1 MKKILLLSLTTLL
14 VSFSSFSSVNELS
27 AENEVCG
34 QHLVKGTP
42 SETSDQILCRSG
54 YAVGYNYDTKNAD
67 WVAYYITAESVNAK
81 FKRSNRFKA
90 DQELPEHAQATLSDY
105 SKSGYD
111 RGHLAPSAA
120 MDFSQESMQSSFLL
134 SNMSPQLPGFN
145 RVGWR
150 LLEEHVRDLANE
162 YQELYVVTGPIYE
175 GGEATIGN
183 GVIIPSAFYKVILD
197 PYYNDAIAFIVPH
210 RDVSGS
216 ELVNF
221 VTTIDEVEQRT
232 NLDFFPATED
242 STETAMEAM
251 LWEMWPTPE

>member
-1 MKKILLLSLTTLL
+1 MKKILLISLTTLL
-14 VSFSSFSSVNELS
+14 LHVAPFSSASET
-27 AENEVCG
+27 CG
-34 QHLVKGTP
+34 EHLVKGMP
-42 SETSDQILCRSG
+42 SSNSDQVLCRTG
-54 YAVGYNYDTKNAD
+54 YAVGYNYQTKNAD
-67 WVAYYITAESVNAK
+67 WVAYHVTKESVNAQ
-81 FKRSNRFKA
+81 FKRSNNFKA
-90 DQELPEHAQATLSDY
+90 DTELPEYAQSTLSDY

-120 MDFSQESMQSSFLL
+120 MDFSQQSMQESFLL

-175 GGEATIGN
+175 GNEASIGD
-183 GVIIPSAFYKVILD
+183 GVVIPSAFYKVILD

-216 ELVNF
+216 ELINF
-221 VTTIDEVEQRT
+221 VTTIDDVEQRT
-232 NLDFFPATED
+232 NLDFFANTSDDVEN
-242 STETAMEAM
+242 SMEAM

>member
-1 MKKILLLSLTTLL
+1 MKKILLISLTTLL
-14 VSFSSFSSVNELS
+14 LHVAPFSSASET
-27 AENEVCG
+27 CG
-34 QHLVKGTP
+34 EHLVKGMP
-42 SETSDQILCRSG
+42 SNNSDQVLCRTG
-54 YAVGYNYDTKNAD
+54 YAVGYNYQTKNAD
-67 WVAYYITAESVNAK
+67 WVAYHVTKESVNAQ
-81 FKRSNRFKA
+81 FKRSNKFKA
-90 DQELPEHAQATLSDY
+90 DAELPEYAQSTLSDY

-120 MDFSQESMQSSFLL
+120 MDFSQQSMQESFLL

-175 GGEATIGN
+175 GNESSIGD
-183 GVIIPSAFYKVILD
+183 GVVIPSAFYKVILD

-221 VTTIDEVEQRT
+221 VTTIDDVEQRT
-232 NLDFFPATED
+232 NLDFFANTSDDIEN
-242 STETAMEAM
+242 SMEAM

>member
-1 MKKILLLSLTTLL
+1 MKKILLLSITTLL
-14 VSFSSFSSVNELS
+14 LHVAPFSSASET
-27 AENEVCG
+27 CG
-34 QHLVKGTP
+34 EHLVKGMP
-42 SETSDQILCRSG
+42 SNNSDQVLCRTG
-54 YAVGYNYDTKNAD
+54 YAVGYNYQTKNAD
-67 WVAYYITAESVNAK
+67 WVAYHVTKESVNAQ
-81 FKRSNRFKA
+81 FKRSNNFKV
-90 DQELPEHAQATLSDY
+90 DVELPEYAQSTLSDY

-120 MDFSQESMQSSFLL
+120 MDFSQQSMQESFLL

-162 YQELYVVTGPIYE
+162 YQELYVVTGPIYD
-175 GGEATIGN
+175 GNEASIGD
-183 GVIIPSAFYKVILD
+183 GVVIPSAFYKVVLD

-221 VTTIDEVEQRT
+221 VTTIDDVEERT
-232 NLDFFPATED
+232 NLDFFANTNDDIEN
-242 STETAMEAM
+242 SMEAM

>member
-14 VSFSSFSSVNELS
+14 LHIAPFSSASET
-27 AENEVCG
+27 CG
-34 QHLVKGTP
+34 EHLVKGMP
-42 SETSDQILCRSG
+42 SSNSDQVLCRTG
-54 YAVGYNYDTKNAD
+54 YAVGYNYQTKNAD
-67 WVAYYITAESVNAK
+67 WVAYHVTKESVNAQ
-81 FKRSNRFKA
+81 FKRSNNFKVDA
-90 DQELPEHAQATLSDY
+90 ELPEYAQSTLSDY

-120 MDFSQESMQSSFLL
+120 MDFSQESMQESFLL

-162 YQELYVVTGPIYE
+162 YHELYVVTGPIYE
-175 GGEATIGN
+175 GNEASIGN
-183 GVIIPSAFYKVILD
+183 GVVIPSAFYKVVLD

-216 ELVNF
+216 ELVDF
-221 VTTIDEVEQRT
+221 VTTIDDVEERT
-232 NLDFFPATED
+232 NLDFFSNTNDDIEN
-242 STETAMEAM
+242 SMEAM

>member
-14 VSFSSFSSVNELS
+14 LHVAPFSSASET
-27 AENEVCG
+27 CG
-34 QHLVKGTP
+34 EHLVKGMP
-42 SETSDQILCRSG
+42 SNNSDQVLCRTG
-54 YAVGYNYDTKNAD
+54 YAVGYNYQTKNAD
-67 WVAYYITAESVNAK
+67 WVAYHVTKESVNAQ
-81 FKRSNRFKA
+81 FKRSNNFKV
-90 DQELPEHAQATLSDY
+90 DSELPEYAQSTLSDY

-120 MDFSQESMQSSFLL
+120 MDFSQESMQESFLL

-162 YQELYVVTGPIYE
+162 YHELYVVTGPIYE
-175 GGEATIGN
+175 GNEASIGN
-183 GVIIPSAFYKVILD
+183 GVVIPSAFYKVVLD

-216 ELVNF
+216 ELVDF
-221 VTTIDEVEQRT
+221 VTTIDDVEERT
-232 NLDFFPATED
+232 NLDFFANTSDDIEN
-242 STETAMEAM
+242 SMEAM

>member
-1 MKKILLLSLTTLL
+1 MKKILLISLTTLL
-14 VSFSSFSSVNELS
+14 LHVAPFSSASET
-27 AENEVCG
+27 CG
-34 QHLVKGTP
+34 EHLVKGMP
-42 SETSDQILCRSG
+42 SNNSDQVLCRTG
-54 YAVGYNYDTKNAD
+54 YAVGYNYQTKNAD
-67 WVAYYITAESVNAK
+67 WVAYHVPKESGNAQ
-81 FKRSNRFKA
+81 FKRSNNFKA
-90 DQELPEHAQATLSDY
+90 DAELPEYAQSTLSDY

-120 MDFSQESMQSSFLL
+120 MDFSQQSMQESFLL

-175 GGEATIGN
+175 GNEASIGD
-183 GVIIPSAFYKVILD
+183 GVVIPSAFYKVILD

-221 VTTIDEVEQRT
+221 VTTIDDVEQRT
-232 NLDFFPATED
+232 NLDFFANTSDDIEN
-242 STETAMEAM
+242 SMEAM

>member
-14 VSFSSFSSVNELS
+14 LHVAPFSSASET
-27 AENEVCG
+27 CG
-34 QHLVKGTP
+34 EHLVKGMP
-42 SETSDQILCRSG
+42 SYNSDQVLCRTG
-54 YAVGYNYDTKNAD
+54 YAVGYNYQTKNAD
-67 WVAYYITAESVNAK
+67 WVACHVTKERVNAQ
-81 FKRSNRFKA
+81 FKRSNNFKVDA
-90 DQELPEHAQATLSDY
+90 ELPEYAQSTLSDY

-120 MDFSQESMQSSFLL
+120 MDFSQESMQESFLL

-162 YQELYVVTGPIYE
+162 YHELYVVTGPIYE
-175 GGEATIGN
+175 GNEASIGN
-183 GVIIPSAFYKVILD
+183 GVVIPSAFYKVVLD

-216 ELVNF
+216 ELVDF
-221 VTTIDEVEQRT
+221 VTTIDDVEERT
-232 NLDFFPATED
+232 NLDFFSNTNDDIEN
-242 STETAMEAM
+242 SMEAM

>member
-1 MKKILLLSLTTLL
+1 MKKILLLSLTTLFI
-14 VSFSSFSSVNELS
+14 SFSSLSSANELS
-27 AENEVCG
+27 AASEACG

-42 SETSDQILCRSG
+42 SEASDQILCRSG

-67 WVAYYITAESVNAK
+67 WVAYHITAESVNAK

-90 DQELPEHAQATLSDY
+90 DQELPEYAQSTLSDY

-216 ELVNF
+216 ELANF

-232 NLDFFPATED
+232 NLDFFSATTD
-242 STETAMEAM
+242 GTETTMEAM

>member
-1 MKKILLLSLTTLL
+1 MKKILLISLTTLL
-14 VSFSSFSSVNELS
+14 LHVAPFSSASET
-27 AENEVCG
+27 CG
-34 QHLVKGTP
+34 EHLVKGMP
-42 SETSDQILCRSG
+42 SNNSDQVRCRTG
-54 YAVGYNYDTKNAD
+54 YAVGYNYQTKNAD
-67 WVAYYITAESVNAK
+67 WVAYHVTKESVNAQ
-81 FKRSNRFKA
+81 FKRSNKFKA
-90 DQELPEHAQATLSDY
+90 DAELPEYAQSTLSDY

-120 MDFSQESMQSSFLL
+120 MDFSQQSMQESFLL

-175 GGEATIGN
+175 GNESSIGD
-183 GVIIPSAFYKVILD
+183 GVVIPSAFYKVILD

-221 VTTIDEVEQRT
+221 VTTIDDVEERT
-232 NLDFFPATED
+232 NLDFFANTSDDIEN
-242 STETAMEAM
+242 SMEAM